1 MSELFTEI
9 ERPTLLLNEA
19 TARRNIQHMSGKAAE
34 SSVRFR
40 PHFKTHQS
48 ASIGEWF
55 REVGVE
61 AITVSSVDMAGY
73 FAGHGWSDIT
83 VAFPANLR
91 QLEALNELA
100 GRIRLNLLLESAETA
115 EILGRKLRYESAAWL
130 KIDTG
135 YGRTGIPW
143 SDVRTLREVS
153 AAVERTR
160 SLDLIG
166 LLTHAG
172 HTYGAGS
179 TSTIAGI
186 FAETI
191 ERLGQARDVLAKAG
205 RQIELSVGDTP
216 GCSIVSRFP
225 VVDEV
230 RPGNFVFYDLSQL
243 FFGACTEGDLAV
255 AVACPVV
262 AKHSA
267 RNQLVIYGGAVHLSK
282 EAVLDAKG
290 RSIYGGVAL
299 PTDGGWSKM
308 FTSSAVTSLSQEHGV
323 VQCEPELF
331 DRIQVGDLLMIIPVH
346 SCLTANLLGRYL
358 TLDGDWLEMARL

>member
-1 MSELFTEI
+1 MLELFAAVQ
-9 ERPTLLLNEA
+9 RPTLLLNEG
-19 TARRNIQHMSGKAAE
+19 TARRNIQHMASKAAE
-34 SSVRFR
+34 SNVRFR

-48 ASIGEWF
+48 ASVGEWF
-55 REVGVE
+55 RESGVE
-61 AITVSSVDMAGY
+61 AITVSSVDMASY

-83 VAFPANLR
+83 VAFPVNLR
-91 QLEALNELA
+91 QLDTLNELA

-115 EILGRKLRYESAAWL
+115 EALNRELRYESAAWL
-130 KIDTG
+130 KVDTG

-143 SDVRTLREVS
+143 NDFSTLQAVS
-153 AAVERTR
+153 AVVGRSR
-160 SLDLIG
+160 SLNLAG

-179 TSTIAGI
+179 TNTIADI
-186 FAETI
+186 FTETI
-191 ERLGQARDVLAKAG
+191 SRLGQARDVLAGAG
-205 RQIELSVGDTP
+205 RRIDLSVGDTP
-216 GCSIVSRFP
+216 GCSIVPRFSA
-225 VVDEV
+225 VDEV

-243 FFGACTEGDLAV
+243 FFGACAERDIAV

-267 RNQLVIYGGAVHLSK
+267 RSRVVIYGGAVHLSK
-282 EAVLDAKG
+282 EATLDAND
-290 RSIYGGVAL
+290 RPIYGGVAL
-299 PTDGGWSKM
+299 PTDEGWSKI
-308 FTSSAVTSLSQEHGV
+308 FASSAVRSLSQEHGV

-331 DRIQVGDLLMIIPVH
+331 DQVQVGDLLIIVPVH